1 MSETQGEGRSP
12 VEARGSLVGMSA
24 AFGMG
29 GLLALSVIGNL
40 ALMAC
45 VLVATLAV
53 ARFAHRLGPWTATKI
68 EGRGFLPSLGYG
80 VLSGLACLLCT
91 ALCAALLGLIWAG
104 YDGFSDRYLV
114 GNYLGKPVLAVLGY
128 GLMPATVLGALC
140 GGVLWGWGRVRKP
153 ASPES

>member
-1 MSETQGEGRSP
+1 MASCRGLRCAEGGGLLARSSAADTCALAVPRALLLYCYPARERGGTAVHDERDTWGRSIA

-68 EGRGFLPSLGYG
+68 EGRGFLPSLTGVG
-80 VLSGLACLLCT
+80 VLGLACLLCT
-91 ALCAALLGLIWAG
+91 AAAQ
-104 YDGFSDRYLV
+104 R
-114 GNYLGKPVLAVLGY
+114 
-128 GLMPATVLGALC
+128 C
-140 GGVLWGWGRVRKP
+140 WG
-153 ASPES
+153 